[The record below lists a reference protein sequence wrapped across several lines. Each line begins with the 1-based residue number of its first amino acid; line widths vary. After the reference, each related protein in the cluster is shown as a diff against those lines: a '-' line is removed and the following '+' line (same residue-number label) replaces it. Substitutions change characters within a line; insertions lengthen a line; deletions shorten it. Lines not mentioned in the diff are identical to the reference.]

1 MLPQGWWRMLADRAG
16 GWQPG
21 RAGDPAAFR
30 EGPTLARLTDGAA
43 PVLMAQRMEGV
54 AVSGSASQ
62 KLSFQA
68 MVFTACLFPFYILAA
83 TLTNSSAILSDLLAT
98 SFDLTALTACWL
110 VLRVAHGANTG
121 KYAYGLGKL
130 ENLAELM
137 IALLQSV
144 LVVIAGTQAVSRIMH
159 PEGVSGAE
167 FGLFVTAAAVAG
179 NVFLN
184 RKALRLAAETKSPV
198 LAAQARVHLVSAIS
212 SGSVFIVT
220 VITSVFNDVY
230 WIFYLDPMASFVVI
244 GFMIYNILA
253 MLTNSVGSLLD
264 QAIGEAGQ
272 LRILKV
278 LTTHFDDFSELGDI
292 RTRQFG
298 GKMFV
303 ELHLAFEDDWTV
315 AHTRAVVGRL
325 TQAVK
330 AAFRAAGDEVDV
342 AVVLIPGHAAA

>member
-1 MLPQGWWRMLADRAG
+1 MLAEGAR

-21 RAGDPAAFR
+21 APTSNAGIPRLFALRQYPLRMLDVTASAGAHGTRAMG
-30 EGPTLARLTDGAA
+30 GN
-43 PVLMAQRMEGV
+43 
-54 AVSGSASQ
+54 AVSQSESQ

-83 TLTNSSAILSDLLAT
+83 TLTNSAAILTDLLAT

-110 VLRVAHGANTG
+110 VLRLAHGANTG

-137 IALLQSV
+137 IAVLQSV
-144 LVVIAGTQAVSRIMH
+144 LVIIAGTRAISRIIQ

-167 FGLFVTAAAVAG
+167 LGLFVTAAAVIG
-179 NVFLN
+179 NVILN
-184 RKALRLAAETKSPV
+184 RKALRLAAETRSPV

-212 SGSVFIVT
+212 SGAVFIVT
-220 VITSVFNDVY
+220 VVTSIFNDVY

-253 MLTNSVGSLLD
+253 MLSNSVASLLD
-264 QAIGEAGQ
+264 QAIDEAGQ
-272 LRILKV
+272 LRILRV
-278 LTTHFDDFSELGDI
+278 LTSHFDDFAELGEI

-303 ELHLAFEDDWTV
+303 ELHLGFEDGWTM
-315 AHTRAVVGRL
+315 AHTRGVVAELVEAVRKEF
-325 TQAVK
+325 A
-330 AAFRAAGDEVDV
+330 AAGDDVEV
-342 AVVLIPGHAAA
+342 AVVLIPGTGTAV

>member
-1 MLPQGWWRMLADRAG
+1 MWQSRREAG
-16 GWQPG
+16 N
-21 RAGDPAAFR
+21 R
-30 EGPTLARLTDGAA
+30 GAA
-43 PVLMAQRMEGV
+43 DNAGWRKRRRALDGWRASGAHVATNGGN

-68 MVFTACLFPFYILAA
+68 MVFTVCLFPFYILAA
-83 TLTNSSAILSDLLAT
+83 TLTNSSAILSDLLST

-137 IALLQSV
+137 IAVLQSV
-144 LVVIAGTQAVSRIMH
+144 LVIVAATQAISHIMH

-167 FGLFVTAAAVAG
+167 LGLFVTGAAVVG
-179 NVFLN
+179 NVVLN
-184 RKALRLAAETKSPV
+184 RKATRLAVETKSPV
-198 LAAQARVHLVSAIS
+198 LAAQARVHLVSAIG
-212 SGSVFIVT
+212 SGAVFLVT
-220 VITSVFNDVY
+220 VVTSIFNDVY
-230 WIFYLDPMASFVVI
+230 WVFYLDPMASFVVI

-253 MLTNSVGSLLD
+253 MLTNSVASLLD

-278 LTTHFDDFSELGDI
+278 LTAHFDDFSELGDI

-303 ELHLAFEDDWTV
+303 ELHLGFDDGWTM
-315 AHTRAVVGRL
+315 AHTRTVVSGLVRAVE
-325 TQAVK
+325 
-330 AAFRAAGDEVDV
+330 AAFREAGDEAEVS
-342 AVVLIPGHAAA
+342 VVLIPARAG

>member
-1 MLPQGWWRMLADRAG
+1 
-16 GWQPG
+16 
-21 RAGDPAAFR
+21 
-30 EGPTLARLTDGAA
+30 
-43 PVLMAQRMEGV
+43 
-54 AVSGSASQ
+54 
-62 KLSFQA
+62 

-137 IALLQSV
+137 IAVLQSV
-144 LVVIAGTQAVSRIMH
+144 LVIIAATQAVSRIIH

-167 FGLFVTAAAVAG
+167 FGLFVTGAAVAG
-179 NVFLN
+179 NVILN

-198 LAAQARVHLVSAIS
+198 LAAQARVHLVSGIS
-212 SGSVFIVT
+212 SGAVFIVT
-220 VITSVFNDVY
+220 IITSIFNDVY

-244 GFMIYNILA
+244 AFMVYNILA

-278 LTTHFDDFSELGDI
+278 LTAHFDDFSELGDI

-303 ELHLAFEDDWTV
+303 ELHLGFEDDWTV
-315 AHTRAVVGRL
+315 ARTRAVVAGL
-325 TQAVK
+325 AEAVK
-330 AAFRAAGDEVDV
+330 ASFREAGDEVEV
-342 AVVLIPGHAAA
+342 AVVLIPARAA

>member
-1 MLPQGWWRMLADRAG
+1 M
-16 GWQPG
+16 
-21 RAGDPAAFR
+21 
-30 EGPTLARLTDGAA
+30 
-43 PVLMAQRMEGV
+43 
-54 AVSGSASQ
+54 SGSASQ

-68 MVFTACLFPFYILAA
+68 MIFTACLFPFYILAA

-110 VLRVAHGANTG
+110 VLRIAHKANTG

-137 IALLQSV
+137 IALLQSA
-144 LVVIAGTQAVSRIMH
+144 LVIIAGTQAVSRIIH

-179 NVFLN
+179 NVVLN
-184 RKALRLAAETKSPV
+184 RKALRLAQETKSPV

-212 SGSVFIVT
+212 SGAVFIVT
-220 VITSVFNDVY
+220 VITSLFNDIY
-230 WIFYLDPMASFVVI
+230 WIYYLDPMASFVVI
-244 GFMIYNILA
+244 GFMVYNILA

-278 LTTHFDDFSELGDI
+278 LTSHFDDFSELGDI

-303 ELHLAFEDDWTV
+303 ELHLGFDDAWTMGE
-315 AHTRAVVGRL
+315 TRAVVARL
-325 TQAVK
+325 MAAVK
-330 AAFRAAGDEVDV
+330 ASFLEAGDEVEV
-342 AVVLIPGHAAA
+342 AVVLMPGPATA